1 MIKNFWLAYIQDRK
15 DNIWQKQKTA
25 IGDIKTNQIAEKG
38 NKQTS
43 DWEYTL

>member
-1 MIKNFWLAYIQDRK
+1 MIKNFWLSSTQEHNN
-15 DNIWQKQKTA
+15 NIGQKQKTA

-38 NKQTS
+38 NKQTN